1 MKKQKQ
7 LIFGRHPVVDT
18 IKTGGNVDK
27 VLFQT
32 GIRGPFEKELRQIC
46 REFNIPIQYVP
57 KERLDRIVGG
67 NHQGIIAH
75 LSLIKYYALED
86 VLPMA
91 FEKSEAPLIL
101 ILDGITDVRNFG
113 AIARSAEICGV
124 HAIVIGKKGAAQINA
139 DAIKTSAGALT
150 KIPICRESSLS
161 AAVDL
166 LKLSGVQVVASELK
180 ASSFIYNTNLTLPT
194 AIIMGSEDKGVNSS
208 LLQKVDQRIIIPQK
222 GTTDSFNV
230 SVATGIILYEVMR
243 QRIVEK

>member
-27 VLFQT
+27 VFFQT

-46 REFNIPIQYVP
+46 KEFNIPLQYVP
-57 KERLDRIVGG
+57 KERLDKIVGG

-91 FEKSEAPLIL
+91 YEKSEAPLIL
-101 ILDGITDVRNFG
+101 ILDGVTDVRNFG

-124 HAIVIGKKGAAQINA
+124 HAIVIGKKGSAQINA

-150 KIPICRESSLS
+150 KIPVCRESSLS

-180 ASSFIYNTNLTLPT
+180 ASSLIYKTDLTLPT
-194 AIIMGSEDKGVNSS
+194 AIIMGSEDKGVNST
-208 LLQKVDQRIIIPQK
+208 LLQKVDQRVIIPQK

-230 SVATGIILYEVMR
+230 SVAAGIILYEVTR